1 MKSDRLVLCLCA
13 LLLPF
18 SAVAVRTERWEFTTA
33 DAFLRGKLTGLIVTS
48 DGELLPGYEHAKLG
62 EFAKQIWCSAVG
74 ADGTLYLGT
83 AGPATLQAVA
93 PDGAVRKLFETDN
106 VAVTALARDRAGK
119 LLAATIPHGKILNE
133 AGEVFCQLPA
143 AYVWALVFDKDGHL
157 FAGTGPEGKLYRIS
171 PDGQAEEWFD
181 AEDSNLLCLAF
192 DASGA
197 LLAGGSDRG
206 QLYRIAARQ
215 TATVAHQF
223 EEEEVRAV
231 AVAGERWF
239 VAVNKQKARRPR
251 PPLVLPRAPTG
262 ADAETAPP
270 TEPRPEAAPEAAMPL
285 EARLGN
291 LLAGHLYV
299 RHADGRVDK
308 WASWDRESV
317 FALAL
322 DGDGRALLALAGQG
336 RVYRVGGPQRWE
348 LLFDFDEQNALTLA
362 VRDGLLVFVGT
373 GQAGVGYRIGAQP
386 AAQTQYTSEVLDAK
400 FPATWGTIAWL
411 GRGPVQFATRSGNT
425 SLPDATWSDW
435 SAPGSESPLKI
446 TSPPARYLQ
455 VRASGANVSNLRVHY
470 LAQNQKPVIASLR
483 VDGEEKKPA
492 RRPSPKPAEQKEDGD
507 EEEKTEPTAGSVV
520 AAKKASPVK
529 QISWQASD
537 RDGDKLV
544 YRLFY
549 RADGSEV
556 WIPIALDRPLTKTS
570 YSWDT
575 DSVPDGW
582 YQIKLVASDEEAN
595 PVGTAL
601 TDERVSG
608 LVKVDNRRPEITGLK
623 FAAGTLSGEAR
634 DNLSF
639 LVALEYSING
649 GEWKTFAPEDGIFD
663 RATEPFAVKL
673 PDAPP
678 PPFTLAVRATDE
690 AGNIGVAQIHVP

>member
-1 MKSDRLVLCLCA
+1 MDNRVDPRLAGPA
-13 LLLPF
+13 LGRGAG
-18 SAVAVRTERWEFTTA
+18 AVAGGSYDEG
-33 DAFLRGKLTGLIVTS
+33 LRAHMLSVYNYMISGVLLTGLVALGMVMS
-48 DGELLPGYEHAKLG
+48 GAVALL
-62 EFAKQIWCSAVG
+62 FN
-74 ADGTLYLGT
+74 
-83 AGPATLQAVA
+83 PATGGPTLLGWVVMLSPLAFVFLLGFRVQKMST
-93 PDGAVRKLFETDN
+93 GAAQGMFWAFAALMGMSMSTIFLRYTGTSIATTFF
-106 VAVTALARDRAGK
+106 ATAA
-119 LLAATIPHGKILNE
+119 
-133 AGEVFCQLPA
+133 
-143 AYVWALVFDKDGHL
+143 
-157 FAGTGPEGKLYRIS
+157 
-171 PDGQAEEWFD
+171 
-181 AEDSNLLCLAF
+181 AF

-206 QLYRIAARQ
+206 QLYRITARQ

-308 WASWDRESV
+308 WASWERESV

-362 VRDGLLVFVGT
+362 VRDGQLVFVGT

-446 TSPPARYLQ
+446 ASPPARYLQ

-492 RRPSPKPAEQKEDGD
+492 RRPPAKPAEEKEDGD
-507 EEEKTEPTAGSVV
+507 EEEKTESTAGATVT
-520 AAKKASPVK
+520 AKKASPLK

-549 RADGSEV
+549 RADGSAV

-601 TDERVSG
+601 MDERVSG
-608 LVKVDNRRPEITGLK
+608 PVKVDNRRPEISGLK